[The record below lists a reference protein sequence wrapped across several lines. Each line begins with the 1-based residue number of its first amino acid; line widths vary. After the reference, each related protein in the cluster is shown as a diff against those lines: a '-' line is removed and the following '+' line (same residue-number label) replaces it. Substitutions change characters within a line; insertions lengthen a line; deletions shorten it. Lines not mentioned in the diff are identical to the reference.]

1 MAFVGDP
8 QADNATQV
16 TYARK
21 SIYKELRERKDI
33 DLVIV
38 LGDLVNDKPEL
49 IEPSVASL
57 DSLPCPWFAVPG
69 NHDRDN
75 VKGEFRGISRWKE
88 VLGYQDTT
96 FVMHGIRFILMND
109 VRTKG
114 RADYE
119 AGLLETQ
126 KEWLQ
131 EVMDATPSGQ
141 QIVFASHIP
150 LTEMHAKDSL
160 EMMFKGKDNVL
171 LVSGHTHQ
179 VRRELLTL
187 NGRKVENLVAGA
199 TCGSWWRGFKDSIG
213 VPDALMN
220 CGSPR
225 GYFICDFKPAGYSL
239 KFKKVSGDEN
249 ASATVTEDG
258 RILVNVYGGS
268 IDGHLSAR
276 IPGLGRISFRQNY
289 VIAPEV
295 QERIDFNEAMTKE
308 YRKEHKEE
316 YIPMRKLASPH
327 VWEAQV
333 DDPGALKGK
342 KIAVMYD
349 DGTMK
354 FKKRLLLDQ
363 SQGNPLPVEI
373 DVQD

>member
-8 QADNATQV
+8 QVDDATQIS
-16 TYARK
+16 YARR

-33 DLVIV
+33 DLVIM

-49 IEPSVASL
+49 IGPSVASL

-75 VKGEFRGISRWKE
+75 VKGEFRGISRWKDE
-88 VLGYQDTT
+88 LGYVDTT

-109 VRTKG
+109 VRTIG

-119 AGLLETQ
+119 AGLLESQ
-126 KEWLQ
+126 KQWLG
-131 EVMDATPSGQ
+131 EVLDTTPDSQ

-160 EMMFKGKDNVL
+160 EMMFRSKEDVL

-179 VRRELLTL
+179 VRRETLIL

-199 TCGSWWRGFKDSIG
+199 TCGSWWRGFKDDLGI
-213 VPDALMN
+213 PDGLMN

-225 GYFICDFKPAGYSL
+225 GYFICDFNGHGYRLS
-239 KFKKVSGDEN
+239 FKKVSGDEN
-249 ASATVTEDG
+249 ASAAITEDG
-258 RILVNVYGGS
+258 RILVNVFGGS
-268 IDGHLSAR
+268 IDGKLYAR
-276 IPGLGRISFRQNY
+276 IPGLGRISLKQSP

-295 QERIDFNEAMTKE
+295 QERIDFNSAMTRE
-308 YRKEHKEE
+308 YRKEHMEE

-327 VWEAQV
+327 VWEAPVV
-333 DDPGALKGK
+333 DSGALKGK
-342 KIAVMYD
+342 KIAVTYD
-349 DGTMK
+349 DGIMK
-354 FKKRLLLDQ
+354 FRKRLILR
-363 SQGNPLPVEI
+363 
-373 DVQD
+373 

>member
-1 MAFVGDP
+1 MTIFRVAFVGDP
-8 QADNATQV
+8 QVDDATQIS
-16 TYARK
+16 YARR

-33 DLVIV
+33 DLVIM

-49 IEPSVASL
+49 IGPSVASL

-75 VKGEFRGISRWKE
+75 IKGEFRGTSRWE
-88 VLGYQDTT
+88 SELGYVDTT

-119 AGLLETQ
+119 AGLHESQ
-126 KEWLQ
+126 KQWLGT
-131 EVMDATPSGQ
+131 VLDSTPDNQ

-160 EMMFKGKDNVL
+160 EMMFRSTGNVL

-179 VRRELLTL
+179 VRRETLTL

-199 TCGSWWRGFKDSIG
+199 TCGSWWRGFKDELGI
-213 VPDALMN
+213 PDGLMN

-225 GYFICDFKPAGYSL
+225 GYFICDFNEHGHRLS
-239 KFKKVSGDEN
+239 FKKVSGDEI

-258 RILVNVYGGS
+258 RILVNVFGGD
-268 IDGHLSAR
+268 IDGQLSAR
-276 IPGLGRISFRQNY
+276 IPGMGRISFKQSP

-295 QERIDFNEAMTKE
+295 QERIDFNDAMTRE

-327 VWEAQV
+327 VWEACV
-333 DDPGALKGK
+333 DDSGVLKGK
-342 KIAVMYD
+342 KIAVTYD

-354 FKKRLLLDQ
+354 FKKRLILR
-363 SQGNPLPVEI
+363 
-373 DVQD
+373 